1 MTRLKALILSG
12 EGPRSDFQHLRE
24 RMATASPD
32 HADKI
37 CDISNPAF
45 VGAVG
50 AAKWAKL
57 QVDHAESFFN

>member
-1 MTRLKALILSG
+1 
-12 EGPRSDFQHLRE
+12 
-24 RMATASPD
+24 MATAAPD

-50 AAKWAKL
+50 AAKWAQL
-57 QVDHAESFFN
+57 QVDHTESFFNWPVKHNELQDAS